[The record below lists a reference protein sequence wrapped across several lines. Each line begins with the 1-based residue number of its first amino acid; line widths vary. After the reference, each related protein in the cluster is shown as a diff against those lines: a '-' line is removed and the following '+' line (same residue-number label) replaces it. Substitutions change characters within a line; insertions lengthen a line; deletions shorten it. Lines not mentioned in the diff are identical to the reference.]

1 MKRAKSKSFSSS
13 KKRNKNNIVDK
24 CIINDE
30 EYAIN
35 DNGDLNIIK
44 LNTEF
49 KSVINIEEKEIT
61 FFLES

>member
-44 LNTEF
+44 LN
-49 KSVINIEEKEIT
+49 
-61 FFLES
+61 